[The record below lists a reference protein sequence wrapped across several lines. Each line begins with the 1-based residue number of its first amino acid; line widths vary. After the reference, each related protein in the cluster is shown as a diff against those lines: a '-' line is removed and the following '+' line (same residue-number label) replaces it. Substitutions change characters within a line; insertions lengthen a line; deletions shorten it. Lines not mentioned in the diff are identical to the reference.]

1 MRERH
6 ASRISS
12 HSANS
17 DRNEVDIN
25 RKAPHTRE
33 PLKTSLVV
41 AENRE
46 NNKKKEMG
54 KLWHGSV
61 LEYYALMI

>member
-1 MRERH
+1 
-6 ASRISS
+6 
-12 HSANS
+12 
-17 DRNEVDIN
+17 
-25 RKAPHTRE
+25 
-33 PLKTSLVV
+33 V

-61 LEYYALMI
+61 LEYYALMIWRLFWVMGKYLQNAPPPFSVLLFLTLWIYKE